1 MIRAS
6 PPRRN
11 RSLRQ
16 KRRGSVSWKATP
28 LEHQGTRGPCL
39 RVILA
44 RWYLGPR
51 LPWSRRCL
59 QSRWPPQT
67 VEALAAA
74 GGSLQDG
81 LQFFLVT
88 LVDQLH
94 RRQLPRRER
103 FDDVGDEPLDVVQ
116 QSLHPGQRFLGLRQ
130 RRLANHAFDVRLDL
144 DRAGSNVAV
153 PVDGAAKQVAGFVHM
168 ALRQETERVV
178 VHGPLLFHQLGEQR
192 QAPRGLDL

>member
-51 LPWSRRCL
+51 VPWSRRCL

-88 LVDQLH
+88 LGDQLH

-103 FDDVGDEPLDVVQ
+103 FDYFRDQPPGGVQ
-116 QSLHPGQRFLGLRQ
+116 PNPPPRPRLFRPRPARLG
-130 RRLANHAFDVRLDL
+130 
-144 DRAGSNVAV
+144 
-153 PVDGAAKQVAGFVHM
+153 
-168 ALRQETERVV
+168 
-178 VHGPLLFHQLGEQR
+178 
-192 QAPRGLDL
+192 